1 MGDIFVAE
9 IPIFFLS
16 TVVAGPQ
23 PTYEEKIRVPPPPPH
38 PRAESAGFFKQS
50 PTILL
55 NTKMFLTI
63 QF

>member
-23 PTYEEKIRVPPPPPH
+23 PTYEEKIRVPPPPP
-38 PRAESAGFFKQS
+38 
-50 PTILL
+50 PTPEQNPLD
-55 NTKMFLTI
+55 FLSKAQ
-63 QF
+63 QFY